1 MSDLLKRKGSFKITR
16 ELIEKKPEAIVEV
29 LKDVLVVSIEN
40 DFMTN
45 SLMYRGYSKHFD
57 LVEDHEPVPEYIG
70 KVDTIGEPYLVTWH
84 RQKEYSEKD
93 VKTMLEGINNQLKKV
108 LIMP

>member
-1 MSDLLKRKGSFKITR
+1 MIDLLKRKGTFKITR
-16 ELIEKKPEAIVEV
+16 DIIEKNPEAIIEV
-29 LKDVLVVSIEN
+29 LKDVLVVSTEN

-45 SLMYRGYSKHFD
+45 TLIYRGYSKHFD
-57 LVEDHEPVPEYIG
+57 LVKECEPIPEYFSQ
-70 KVDTIGEPYLVTWH
+70 VDTAGEPYLVTWH

-93 VKTMLEGINNQLKKV
+93 VKIMLEGISNQLKKV